1 MRFAE
6 CVSRRPARGLVAR
19 WVRVVPTS
27 GSGVVSARS
36 GSSDAHY
43 GRAPGYGM
51 AMDVMMMDVANARTS
66 GATSAN
72 SAVSGAGASK
82 REGVSRNHRNARDAD
97 YDGCE

>member
-1 MRFAE
+1 
-6 CVSRRPARGLVAR
+6 
-19 WVRVVPTS
+19 
-27 GSGVVSARS
+27 
-36 GSSDAHY
+36 
-43 GRAPGYGM
+43 
-51 AMDVMMMDVANARTS
+51 MDVMMMDVANARTS